1 MGRLARCAKAGVIRE
16 GRKVTESDLS
26 PPRTLRFEVFR
37 FNPEDPASRP
47 HMDTFELEEAPYMSL
62 FIALNQIRER
72 LDPSLQFDFVCRAA
86 ACGSCAMLVNGRP
99 ALACRT
105 VTASLPAHIRLH
117 PLPVFKLIGDLSV
130 DTGTWFRQMAER
142 LQAWVHERES
152 FDPAGVEAR
161 MDDDLA
167 RSIYEVDRCIEC
179 GCCVASCGM
188 ANVRPDFVGPAGLDR
203 IARFV
208 MDPRDTRSEENWFEV
223 ISTDEGVFGCL
234 GLMACQAVCPKN
246 LPLLEVY
253 AYLRRKMLTS
263 LRLPRAV

>member
-1 MGRLARCAKAGVIRE
+1 MGRLAKCAKACLAGEYRT
-16 GRKVTESDLS
+16 VTEKNRASR
-26 PPRTLRFEVFR
+26 RTLRFEVFR
-37 FNPEDPASRP
+37 FNPEDPDSRP
-47 HMDTFELEEAPYMSL
+47 HMDAFELEETPYMSL

-86 ACGSCAMLVNGRP
+86 ACGSCGMLVNGRP

-105 VTASLPAHIRLH
+105 VTASLPDRIRLH

-142 LQAWVHERES
+142 LQAWIHEREP
-152 FDPAGVEAR
+152 FDPSAMESR
-161 MDDDLA
+161 MDDELA

-188 ANVRPDFVGPAGLDR
+188 ANVHTNYVGPAGLDR
-203 IARFV
+203 IARFD
-208 MDPRDTRSEENWFEV
+208 MDPRDTRSGENWFEV

-253 AYLRRKMLTS
+253 AYLRRKMLS
-263 LRLPRAV
+263 SVLFPRSG

>member
-1 MGRLARCAKAGVIRE
+1 MIKNGQSSTRR
-16 GRKVTESDLS
+16 
-26 PPRTLRFEVFR
+26 LRFEIFR

-47 HMDTFELEEAPYMSL
+47 HMDTFELEETPYMSL
-62 FIALNQIRER
+62 FIALNRIRER
-72 LDPSLQFDFVCRAA
+72 HDPSLQFDFVCRAA
-86 ACGSCAMLVNGRP
+86 ACGSCGMLVNGRP

-105 VTASLPAHIRLH
+105 VTSSLPSCIRLH

-130 DTGTWFRQMAER
+130 DTGIWFRQMAER
-142 LQAWVHERES
+142 LEAWIHERAP
-152 FDPAGVEAR
+152 FDPTVEEAR
-161 MDDDLA
+161 MDDDIA

-188 ANVRPDFVGPAGLDR
+188 ANVRPDFVGPAGLNR
-203 IARFV
+203 IARFA
-208 MDPRDTRSEENWFEV
+208 MDPRDSRAGENWFEV

-253 AYLRRKMLTS
+253 AYLRRKMLIQIARPQS
-263 LRLPRAV
+263 G

>member
-1 MGRLARCAKAGVIRE
+1 MIKNGQSSTRR
-16 GRKVTESDLS
+16 
-26 PPRTLRFEVFR
+26 LRFEIFR

-47 HMDTFELEEAPYMSL
+47 HMDTFELEETPYMSL
-62 FIALNQIRER
+62 FIALNRIRER
-72 LDPSLQFDFVCRAA
+72 HDPSLQFDFVCRAA
-86 ACGSCAMLVNGRP
+86 ACGSCGMLVNGRP

-105 VTASLPAHIRLH
+105 VTSSLPDCIRLH

-130 DTGTWFRQMAER
+130 DTGIWFRQMAER
-142 LQAWVHERES
+142 LEAWIHERAP
-152 FDPAGVEAR
+152 FDPTVEEAR
-161 MDDDLA
+161 MDDDIA

-188 ANVRPDFVGPAGLDR
+188 ANVRPDFVGPAGLNR
-203 IARFV
+203 IARFA
-208 MDPRDTRSEENWFEV
+208 MDPRDSRAGENWFEV

-253 AYLRRKMLTS
+253 AYLRRKMLIQIARPQS
-263 LRLPRAV
+263 G